1 MGANDRDPSGSGTLK
16 PRWASGPREP
26 LSWANVPA
34 DVIVELVTSASKV
47 GAYVGFGSSTDASA
61 LLLYVKNGRINERI
75 PLESY
80 KEAHDFAK
88 WVVEHWLA
96 P

>member
-16 PRWASGPREP
+16 PRWQSGPREP
-26 LSWANVPA
+26 MYWTNVPA
-34 DVIVELVTSASKV
+34 DVIVDLVVGASKV

-61 LLLYVKNGRINERI
+61 LLLYIKNGRINERI

-80 KEAHDFAK
+80 QEAKDFAQ
-88 WVVEHWLA
+88 WVIAHWLA